1 MAYLTKNEVQNII
14 ANAPAGTTP
23 GGIVAALRQQGH
35 QLEGWAEQNR
45 PDPNAQ
51 DPNERGLIEKAI
63 FGLGNITGVTKLG
76 QGIAA
81 AINAPRNQRLQNE
94 GNAEANRIRDEL
106 TTAITEGKKAG
117 RDTTRLERALA
128 QHNEANRIFNADMV
142 DMADQG
148 VTNRD
153 VIGSAVRT
161 AGTIASFGTYGAGA
175 QGATSFA
182 RLRNVPPGLKLTSA
196 TSALKGAVEGAKVAA
211 KAGAK
216 SGTIFGALQGL
227 GLGIQDEEKGA
238 AEVAGQAVTGGVTGG
253 IAGGI
258 VGGLIGAVGGA
269 LQARANFRAQLEE
282 KIGSNT
288 NSPYVERMKT
298 AAKETADELGDSAQE
313 VKIIKAR
320 NAVKSS
326 EALPIDDAIAAGDIT
341 PDQIYKDPT
350 NKILQPEFAKGR
362 VLDVRLKLNAAQ
374 PGLGDDFARGI
385 DINNTTYDEIVQ
397 RGLDKLDEVEKGVR
411 TVERAGTPSA
421 ETALFKRDPKTGKIV
436 GDVDAKKLMRATGLE
451 DGDIAMIKSGT
462 TADKKAALEMLDMA
476 DELKDNPALAS
487 QKKPSQ
493 VAGRNALK
501 QIRAIESKKQEAGR
515 NIGQV
520 VRKQLASKNVN
531 TGDVYRN
538 WVNSLAD
545 DGVTIAD
552 DGTLNFTG
560 SRFEDVTG
568 AQELLTK
575 AHKKATALQGRS
587 SAMQAH
593 NFKGQLDELVDFG
606 NNEGGVSGSASRL
619 VKGLRRNID
628 TKLDSSFKVY
638 ADANKQYA
646 DASQAMERINSIIG
660 KKYTRADEAVIE
672 RKVGGVLQRLFSNND
687 TTAIDLTTSIDDA
700 MVKLGLQSDDTI
712 TNQAYMARLLE
723 DIYGA
728 PKSSLAGRI
737 VQANDQT
744 IQKYDGLRRLAKAPI
759 ETTVNTTLDI
769 FDPANADKAEA
780 LRKYIEQL
788 LAAQ

>member
-1 MAYLTKNEVQNII
+1 MAYLTKKEVQDII
-14 ANAPAGTTP
+14 AKAPAGTSP

-45 PDPNAQ
+45 PDPNAI
-51 DPNERGLIEKAI
+51 DPNEQGLIKKAI
-63 FGLGNITGVTKLG
+63 FALGDFTGVTALG
-76 QGIAA
+76 KGAAA
-81 AINAPRNQRLQNE
+81 AINAPRNQKLQNE
-94 GNAEANRIRDEL
+94 GNTQATQIRGEL
-106 TTAITEGKKAG
+106 VAAINKNKAEGK
-117 RDTTRLERALA
+117 DTTRLERALA
-128 QHNEANRIFNADMV
+128 QHDEANRIFNADMV
-142 DMADQG
+142 DMADLG
-148 VTNRD
+148 VSNRD

-161 AGTIASFGTYGAGA
+161 AGTIASFGSYGSAAAGA
-175 QGATSFA
+175 QTGL
-182 RLRNVPPGLKLTSA
+182 RLRNVPAGMKLTTA
-196 TSALKGAVEGAKVAA
+196 TTALKGAVEGAKTAA
-211 KAGAK
+211 KVGAK

-227 GLGIQDEEKGA
+227 GLGIQDEEKNA
-238 AEVAGQAVTGGVTGG
+238 AQVAGQAVTGGITGG
-253 IAGGI
+253 IAGGL
-258 VGGLIGAVGGA
+258 VGGIIGAIGGA
-269 LQARANFRAQLEE
+269 FQARANFRTQLEE
-282 KIGSNT
+282 KLGDKV

-298 AAKETADELGDSAQE
+298 AAKETADELKGSTQE
-313 VKIIKAR
+313 VKLIKAR

-326 EALPIDDAIAAGDIT
+326 EALPIDEAIAAGDIT
-341 PDQIYKDPT
+341 PDQIYKDPNT
-350 NKILQPEFAKGR
+350 KILQPEFAKGR

-385 DINNTTYDEIVQ
+385 DINNTTYDDIVQ

-411 TVERAGTPSA
+411 TIERAGTPSA

-515 NIGQV
+515 NIGKV
-520 VRKQLASKNVN
+520 VREKLASKNVN
-531 TGDVYRN
+531 SGDVYRN
-538 WVNSLAD
+538 WINSLAD
-545 DGVTIAD
+545 DGVTVAD
-552 DGTLNFTG
+552 DGSLNFVG
-560 SRFEDVTG
+560 SRFEDVTS
-568 AQELLTK
+568 AQELLNK
-575 AHKKATALQGRS
+575 ANKKALQLQGRS
-587 SAMQAH
+587 GAIQLH
-593 NFKGQLDELVDFG
+593 NYKGQLDELVDFG

-646 DASQAMERINSIIG
+646 EASQAMERINSIIG
-660 KKYTRADEAVIE
+660 KKYTKADEAVIE

-744 IQKYDGLRRLAKAPI
+744 IQKYDGVRRLAKAPI
-759 ETTVNTTLDI
+759 ETTVNTALDV